1 MNLPLVVALTVL
13 NHLAYTGSRVTVSLF
28 ALHHGATAFAV
39 GVLMS
44 LFALLSMLI
53 SVSVGRLV
61 DRIGVYPPLA
71 AAACAVFAGF
81 LLPAAWPDLRALFP
95 AAILIGTGF
104 GVYFVVLN
112 NMTGALGGSED
123 RARNFSWLA
132 LGFSTG
138 GFFGPMVAGFA
149 IDSFGYR
156 AAFLV
161 LAVAPAIALVPLV
174 QRRHRL
180 PRGHGGRGVVT
191 AGGLRV
197 LLAEPRLR
205 SAFLVSGVLAMGW
218 DLFAFALPIYGTRI
232 GMAPSGIGVV
242 MGSFAGATFA
252 VRLVLPVLGPRL
264 REWTVITSALFVAGA
279 SFALFP
285 FARDAATLIPLSF
298 LLGIGLGAAQ
308 PMIMVLLWTASP
320 LGRQGEVVGL
330 RTAMLSTS
338 STLLPLL
345 FGALGTA
352 LGMAPIFGAMAA
364 CLLAGGWL
372 TKARRRRAE

>member
-28 ALHHGATAFAV
+28 ALHQGATAFAV

-44 LFALLSMLI
+44 LFSLLSMLI
-53 SVSVGRLV
+53 SVPVGRLI
-61 DRIGVYPPLA
+61 DRIGVLPPVVA
-71 AAACAVFAGF
+71 AAGAVFAGL
-81 LLPAAWPDLRALFP
+81 LLPVAWPDLRALFP

-112 NMTGALGGSED
+112 NMTGALGGPDD
-123 RARNFSWLA
+123 RARSFSWLA
-132 LGFSTG
+132 IAFSTG
-138 GFFGPMVAGFA
+138 GFFGPMTAGFA
-149 IDSFGYR
+149 IDSVGYR

-161 LAVAPAIALVPLV
+161 LAAAPAVALVPLLR
-174 QRRHRL
+174 RRHHL
-180 PRGHGGRGVVT
+180 PQGHGGRGAVT
-191 AGGLRV
+191 AGGIRA

-205 SAFLVSGVLAMGW
+205 AAFLVSGLLAMGW
-218 DLFAFALPIYGTRI
+218 DLFSFALPVYGSRI
-232 GMAPSGIGVV
+232 GMSASRIGVV

-252 VRLVLPVLGPRL
+252 VRLMLPVFGPRL
-264 REWTVITSALFVAGA
+264 REWTVISTALFVAGG

-285 FARDAATLIPLSF
+285 FARDAASLIPLSF

-308 PMIMVLLWTASP
+308 PMIMALLWSASP
-320 LGRQGEVVGL
+320 LGRQGEVVGM

-345 FGALGTA
+345 FGALGMA

-364 CLLAGGWL
+364 CLLTGGWI
-372 TKARRRRAE
+372 ARRRRA